1 MRHNRMIRGPH
12 LAIKSFKKIPKS
24 GQNSKEA
31 VFEEG
36 LANNFP

>member
-1 MRHNRMIRGPH
+1 MRHNRMVRGPH
-12 LAIKSFKKIPKS
+12 LAIKFQKIPKS

-31 VFEEG
+31 IFEEG